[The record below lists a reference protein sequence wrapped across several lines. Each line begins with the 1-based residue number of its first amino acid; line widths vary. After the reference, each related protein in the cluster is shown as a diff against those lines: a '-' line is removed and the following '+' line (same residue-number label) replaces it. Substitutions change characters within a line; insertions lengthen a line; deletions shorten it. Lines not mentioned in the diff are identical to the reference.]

1 MLVYCSNCGTE
12 LPDGVSFCDVCGT
25 PVRGKNANSP
35 GSPSSGVDPSAS
47 ASSPANHA
55 NGMGTTSCPV
65 CGAATL
71 PGEAFCD
78 NCGAALLTPTNYTP
92 VAPSQISQSA
102 QPFGAPPSAPPSYSQ
117 NPMPSANVGV
127 SFAPGHV
134 LTASFVISQP
144 PPPATIQIPD
154 RHELIVGR
162 SDPQSNSYPDVD
174 LGPYGGLDL
183 GVSRRHFRLT
193 RNSDHFYL
201 EDLNA
206 MNGSIINGQR
216 IPPYTLHPLRSG
228 DRITLGK
235 MEIAFEIS

>member
-25 PVRGKNANSP
+25 PVRGKNSNSP
-35 GSPSSGVDPSAS
+35 AGSPPGADPGTVVNQAAS
-47 ASSPANHA
+47 QA
-55 NGMGTTSCPV
+55 NGIGATSCPV

-78 NCGAALLTPTNYTP
+78 NCGAALLTPTSYTQAP
-92 VAPSQISQSA
+92 VPQPA
-102 QPFGAPPSAPPSYSQ
+102 QQFGAPPSYSQ
-117 NPMPSANVGV
+117 SPMASPGAGAATGYAPSRT
-127 SFAPGHV
+127 
-134 LTASFVISQP
+134 LTASFVIAQP

-154 RHELIVGR
+154 RPELIVGR

-193 RNSDHFYL
+193 RNGEHFYL

-235 MEIAFEIS
+235 MEIAFDIS

>member
-25 PVRGKNANSP
+25 PVRGKNSNAP
-35 GSPSSGVDPSAS
+35 AGSPSGADPGPAAS
-47 ASSPANHA
+47 QAANQA
-55 NGMGTTSCPV
+55 NGIGTTSCPV

-78 NCGAALLTPTNYTP
+78 NCGAALLTPTSYTHAP
-92 VAPSQISQSA
+92 VPQPA
-102 QPFGAPPSAPPSYSQ
+102 QQFGAPPSYSQ
-117 NPMPSANVGV
+117 SPLASTGMSAATGY
-127 SFAPGHV
+127 APAHT
-134 LTASFVISQP
+134 LTASFLIAQP

-154 RHELIVGR
+154 RPELIVGR

-193 RNSDHFYL
+193 RNGEHFYL

-235 MEIAFEIS
+235 MEIAFDIS